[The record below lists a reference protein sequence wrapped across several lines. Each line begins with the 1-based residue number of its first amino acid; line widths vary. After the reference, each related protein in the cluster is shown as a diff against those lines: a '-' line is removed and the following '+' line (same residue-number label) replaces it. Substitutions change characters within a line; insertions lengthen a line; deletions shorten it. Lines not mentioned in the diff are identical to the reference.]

1 MKFLIILL
9 YLINGSFSLYASELE
24 IEVVGKT
31 TRQNSIDLP
40 SGKKYVSF
48 RHEGGFETS
57 ISRYGS
63 YMCDGNIL
71 FNKQENLESD
81 NFNQYEG
88 KEAYQTLVNWVKSVP
103 NAIKEI
109 EENGSKEEL
118 IRYKKQIKMVVE
130 KLKEIKNNFPEV
142 ND

>member
-1 MKFLIILL
+1 MKKPKEGYYGESSDQF
-9 YLINGSFSLYASELE
+9 NG
-24 IEVVGKT
+24 V
-31 TRQNSIDLP
+31 
-40 SGKKYVSF
+40 
-48 RHEGGFETS
+48 
-57 ISRYGS
+57 
-63 YMCDGNIL
+63 
-71 FNKQENLESD
+71 
-81 NFNQYEG
+81 
-88 KEAYQTLVNWVKSVP
+88 EAYETLVNWVKSVP

>member
-1 MKFLIILL
+1 MK
-9 YLINGSFSLYASELE
+9 NKLE
-24 IEVVGKT
+24 
-31 TRQNSIDLP
+31 D
-40 SGKKYVSF
+40 
-48 RHEGGFETS
+48 
-57 ISRYGS
+57 
-63 YMCDGNIL
+63 
-71 FNKQENLESD
+71 LESESL
-81 NFNQYEG
+81 NEYEG
-88 KEAYQTLVNWVKSVP
+88 EEAYLTLVNWVKSVP